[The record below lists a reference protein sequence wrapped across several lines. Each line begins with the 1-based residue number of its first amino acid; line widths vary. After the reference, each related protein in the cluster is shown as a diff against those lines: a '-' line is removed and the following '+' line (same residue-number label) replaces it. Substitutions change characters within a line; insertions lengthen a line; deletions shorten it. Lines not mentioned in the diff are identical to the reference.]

1 MVCGGTGLWRVM
13 DVGNADLCP
22 GERGHFD
29 SGGCSVVCE
38 QLPDRADEV
47 GLCQS
52 RPYQQR

>member
-1 MVCGGTGLWRVM
+1 MVCGGTALWRVM